1 VGQEA
6 VYARAGTAETAGR
19 VGSPARDV
27 RRQWVED
34 MPEGDVVWW
43 YAGRLR
49 AALAGRVLTRSDFRV
64 PRYAT
69 ADLTGREVT
78 EVVSRGKHLLI
89 RVDGG
94 LTVHTHLRMD
104 GSWRIRP
111 ASERVLAG
119 SAEPARAVG
128 PARAAGAD
136 RRPAGAR
143 AFTGHKVRLVLGNDE
158 WVAIGYSLG
167 VVELLTAAQEA
178 RATAR
183 LGPDLLGPDWD
194 AAEAVRRLSAAPG
207 DAIGEALMDQRNLA
221 GIGNLYKSEVLF
233 LRGIDP
239 WRPVGEIDDLGSVVA
254 LAQRL
259 LDANK
264 QRVGQVTTGS
274 RRRGEE
280 TWVYG
285 RAGRPCRRCGTPVR
299 RDGQGRAPD
308 ERVTFWCPSCQR

>member
-1 VGQEA
+1 MSTDLRG
-6 VYARAGTAETAGR
+6 RWAE
-19 VGSPARDV
+19 
-27 RRQWVED
+27 E

-49 AALAGRVLTRSDFRV
+49 GALAGRVLTRSDFRV

-69 ADLTGREVT
+69 ADLTGRKVT
-78 EVVSRGKHLLI
+78 DVVSRGKHLLI

-94 LTVHTHLRMD
+94 LSVHTHLRMD
-104 GSWRIRP
+104 GSWWIHPAAGRP
-111 ASERVLAG
+111 WAG
-119 SAEPARAVG
+119 SG
-128 PARAAGAD
+128 
-136 RRPAGAR
+136 RPSGSS
-143 AFTGHKVRLVLGNDE
+143 GSSGSGSHKVRLVLANQE
-158 WVAIGYSLG
+158 WVATGYQLG
-167 VVELLTAAQEA
+167 IVELLTAAQEE
-178 RATAR
+178 RVTAH
-183 LGPDLLGPDWD
+183 LGPDLLGPGWD
-194 AAEAVRRLSAAPG
+194 PDEAVRRLSRAPRA
-207 DAIGEALMDQRNLA
+207 AIGEALVDQRNLA

-239 WRPVGEIDDLGSVVA
+239 WRPVGDIDDLDAIVS

-264 QRVGQVTTGS
+264 ERVGQVTTGV

-299 RDGQGRAPD
+299 SAAQGGAPQ